1 MDVRISSTRIAASIM
16 DMRREGRIAMS
27 RASTEAIER
36 AVAVLHM
43 DAVLGVV
50 CAADL
55 HDDMVPRMAEHA
67 FAIGQIVRELDARGL
82 VDLVGTESD
91 MFAAEI
97 VEGIACGFE
106 LIVEIVA

>member
-1 MDVRISSTRIAASIM
+1 MDVRISSARIAASIM

-27 RASTEAIER
+27 RATTQAIES

-50 CAADL
+50 CGADL
-55 HDDMVPRMAEHA
+55 HDELVPRMAENA
-67 FAIGQIVRELDARGL
+67 FEIGQIVRELNARGL
-82 VDLVGTESD
+82 VDLVGTEAD
-91 MFAAEI
+91 MFAADI

-106 LIVEIVA
+106 LIVEVVA